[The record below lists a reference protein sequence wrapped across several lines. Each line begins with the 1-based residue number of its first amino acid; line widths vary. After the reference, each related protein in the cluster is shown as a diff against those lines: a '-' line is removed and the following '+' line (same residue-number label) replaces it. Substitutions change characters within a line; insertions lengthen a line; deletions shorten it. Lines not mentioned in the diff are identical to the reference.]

1 MLKTHHKNVCLLAI
15 LINGQIQQQCDVLL
29 SVQKDIMLMIR
40 QAKIYVSRVVL
51 VCIDTEITLQS
62 VVCRFVHFLIKLSE
76 MRMLICVFIHAHH
89 LTSHKWTQTEDVC

>member
-1 MLKTHHKNVCLLAI
+1 MLKTLLKSVCLLVE
-15 LINGQIQQQCDVLL
+15 LINGQIQPRCDVLL

-40 QAKIYVSRVVL
+40 QARIYVLRVVL

-62 VVCRFVHFLIKLSE
+62 VVCRFVHFPIKLSG
-76 MRMLICVFIHAHH
+76 MKMLICVFTHAHH